1 MITLTVNNLGYYYST
16 RRIFKDL
23 SFIQNNGECVAI
35 TGPNGSGKSTLV
47 RVISGLLMPK
57 SGSVLFEKSGAPLL
71 SVQHSLGLVT
81 PWIQLYRD
89 LSAKENMQLF
99 ASAHQVQIEEQRIDE
114 LFKRVGLEGRQ
125 HEPLKG
131 YSSGMIQR
139 AKYACALYHHPEIVV
154 LDEPT
159 ANLDQEGREMVLD
172 LVEELR
178 KDKLLII
185 ATNEAAEVELADR
198 VVSVVA

>member
-1 MITLTVNNLGYYYST
+1 MMTLTVKNLGYYYST
-16 RRIFKDL
+16 RSIFKNL
-23 SFIQNNGECVAI
+23 VFEQKSGECLAI

-47 RVISGLLMPK
+47 RILTGLLTPK
-57 SGSVLFEKSGAPLL
+57 SGSVTYHKAGEALT
-71 SVQHSLGLVT
+71 SVQHTLGLVT

-89 LSAKENMQLF
+89 LSALENMQLF
-99 ASAHQVQIEEQRIDE
+99 AAAHQVDDAEERMEE
-114 LFKRVGLEGRQ
+114 LFSKVGLEGRQ
-125 HEPLKG
+125 DEPLKE

-139 AKYACALYHHPEIVV
+139 AKYACALYHQPEIIV

-159 ANLDQEGREMVLD
+159 ANLDQEGRSMVLD

-185 ATNEAAEVELADR
+185 ATNEAEEVELADR
-198 VVSVVA
+198 TESVVA